1 MYACGGCEGVFKMI
15 IAGFVSGLIGG
26 MGIGGGTVLIPV
38 LTLLFGME
46 QKTAQALN
54 ILYFI
59 PTAIAA
65 IIMHRK
71 NNLIETK
78 ILPAL
83 IVGGVVGAIAGSV
96 VAMRLNNAVLSKLFA
111 VFLLIM
117 GIKEIYNG
125 LRKT

>member
-1 MYACGGCEGVFKMI
+1 MI

-83 IVGGVVGAIAGSV
+83 IVGGVVGAIMGSV

-117 GIKEIYNG
+117 GIKEIYYG

>member
-1 MYACGGCEGVFKMI
+1 MI

-96 VAMRLNNAVLSKLFA
+96 VAMRLNNAVLGKLFA

-125 LRKT
+125 LRKPQ

>member
-1 MYACGGCEGVFKMI
+1 VYAFGGCEGVFEMI

-83 IVGGVVGAIAGSV
+83 IVGGVVGAIMGSV